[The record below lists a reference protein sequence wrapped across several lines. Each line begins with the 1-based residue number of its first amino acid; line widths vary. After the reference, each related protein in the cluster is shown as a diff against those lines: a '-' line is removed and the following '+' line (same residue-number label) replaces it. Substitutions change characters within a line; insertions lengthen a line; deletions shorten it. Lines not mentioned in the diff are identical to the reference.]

1 MNINVIPKNASYGEV
16 ESSLNEN
23 NAYKTAK
30 NYENW
35 IFDCVKEV
43 TGDDLRGKSE
53 EELRTYF
60 ESELPIVFESERAIV
75 SDFRG
80 NLVTL
85 QYKNKIFTIN
95 RSQLEV
101 V

>member
-1 MNINVIPKNASYGEV
+1 MNIKVIPKDATYEEV

-53 EELRTYF
+53 EELRIYF
-60 ESELPIVFESERAIV
+60 GDDRPILSA
-75 SDFRG
+75 FRG
-80 NLVTL
+80 DLVTV

-101 V
+101 I